1 MISSSSAGS
10 YSIVAIYLFRDPTVE
25 TLLDIEGDAADLD
38 RERLIL
44 RRGEEAFAIQVDLVE
59 LVLGALQVF
68 AGFQDLGRQVE
79 LVARLAEVPLHRCV
93 DLRTPRFEI
102 GRASGRERVCQ
113 YG

>member
-1 MISSSSAGS
+1 MACRTAGPPPRRISSPSAGS

-68 AGFQDLGRQVE
+68 AGFQDLGRQRSEEPTSE
-79 LVARLAEVPLHRCV
+79 LQSIMRITYAVFCL
-93 DLRTPRFEI
+93 
-102 GRASGRERVCQ
+102 
-113 YG
+113 